1 MTTFR
6 QVKPPKNPLPSQA
19 SDSQQAEGLVLER
32 VQPKPGSREVSTD
45 QVDYLDVT
53 IKQDKHGW
61 HCDLYDKKDA
71 MPGQAGRQRA
81 PSIGTE
87 LSIQCKYG
95 VIHSQMHRFSRRL
108 RRSPLFCKATG
119 QLLANLIQHGYDR
132 CKLWVKVKRFS
143 APFLPRPHA
152 PSGAANS
159 HYDGKRRRLL
169 NQIRHWQEHF
179 LSRDK

>member
-1 MTTFR
+1 M
-6 QVKPPKNPLPSQA
+6 
-19 SDSQQAEGLVLER
+19 
-32 VQPKPGSREVSTD
+32 VSTG

-132 CKLWVKVKRFS
+132 VKLRVKVKRFS
-143 APFLPRPHA
+143 AP
-152 PSGAANS
+152 
-159 HYDGKRRRLL
+159 
-169 NQIRHWQEHF
+169 
-179 LSRDK
+179 

>member
-1 MTTFR
+1 MVT
-6 QVKPPKNPLPSQA
+6 
-19 SDSQQAEGLVLER
+19 
-32 VQPKPGSREVSTD
+32 TD

-132 CKLWVKVKRFS
+132 CKLWMRVKRFS
-143 APFLPRPHA
+143 ATYLPRPDA
-152 PSGAANS
+152 PEGAGNS

-179 LSRDK
+179 LSQDK

>member
-1 MTTFR
+1 M
-6 QVKPPKNPLPSQA
+6 
-19 SDSQQAEGLVLER
+19 
-32 VQPKPGSREVSTD
+32 QPKPDSREVSTD
-45 QVDYLDVT
+45 QVDHLDVT

-119 QLLANLIQHGYDR
+119 QLLANLIKHGYDR
-132 CKLWVKVKRFS
+132 CKLWMRVKRFS
-143 APFLPRPHA
+143 APYLPRPDA
-152 PSGAANS
+152 PEGAGNS

-179 LSRDK
+179 LSQDK